1 METGTQTLQN
11 EEVIVVSEEAISEFI
26 GFLEGKE
33 EYLDT
38 GLGAFHTDNHSN
50 W

>member
-1 METGTQTLQN
+1 METEVQTVQN
-11 EEVIVVSEEAISEFI
+11 EEVIVVSEEAISEFM
-26 GFLEGKE
+26 GFLENKE

-38 GLGAFHTDNHSN
+38 GLGAFHTDDHSN

>member
-1 METGTQTLQN
+1 METNVRCEQS
-11 EEVIVVSEEAISEFI
+11 ESIVLSSEAVSAFI
-26 GFLEGKE
+26 GFLENRD

-38 GLGAFHTDNHSN
+38 GLGAFHTDEHNN